1 MNHVFYRGAFHGV
14 TPLLALLLAL
24 TISCSEKTD
33 APEESG
39 PDGVDQPDSIA
50 KDVEEESPPT
60 SGTFDILTYNVAGL
74 PQGLSGSNPETNIP
88 IISPLLNE
96 YELALIQED
105 FWYFEE
111 LRADAEH
118 PFISEPYTPS
128 PDPFNMGDGL
138 NRFSQWPFDELI
150 RTPWPGCNGEMDCSS
165 DCLASKGSSVARH
178 TLTEGVEV
186 DVYNLH
192 MEAGGCPQD
201 AVIRAQSID
210 QLLEM
215 LEERS
220 SDVAVIMAGDFNLH
234 ESDPEELALL
244 NKLISE
250 GNLTDACWATE
261 CDTPRIDRILVRGT
275 ATISLEPT
283 GWEIPP
289 AFVTAEGEDLSDHEP
304 VAATLHWEVISSP

>member
-1 MNHVFYRGAFHGV
+1 MIHVFSRGLSQA
-14 TPLLALLLAL
+14 LWLSCALLWVLM
-24 TISCSEKTD
+24 ISCSEKAD
-33 APEESG
+33 PPEEG
-39 PDGVDQPDSIA
+39 PQDVAVQADSTNADI
-50 KDVEEESPPT
+50 EEAIPPT
-60 SGTFDILTYNVAGL
+60 SGDLSVLTYNVAGL

-88 IISPLLNE
+88 IISPLLNP
-96 YELALIQED
+96 YDLALIQED
-105 FWYFEE
+105 FWYYKE
-111 LRADAEH
+111 LRAEAEH

-128 PDPFNMGDGL
+128 PDPFDMGDGL

-150 RTPWPGCNGEMDCSS
+150 RTPWPGCNGELDCSS

-178 TLTEGVEV
+178 TLADGVEV

-201 AVIRAQSID
+201 GVIRAQSID

-244 NKLISE
+244 NKLIDE
-250 GNLTDACWATE
+250 ANLTDACWATE
-261 CDTPRIDRILVRGT
+261 CNTPRIDRILVRGT
-275 ATISLEPT
+275 STLSLEPT

-289 AFVTAEGEDLSDHEP
+289 AFVTSEGEDLSDHEP
-304 VAATLHWEVISSP
+304 VAATLHWEVISER